1 MIKSKN
7 GITLVA
13 LIITIIVL
21 LILAVTTIQII
32 QTNDIIN
39 YGEEAVVTYDKEEIE
54 EKIRLAILPALI
66 EGKGKIKGDK
76 AFKILNNGL
85 KEIGYLGDY
94 IEELPV
100 LVIIGNNEYIIEEDG
115 TIKKATDIYKL
126 KILETTIAGE
136 KKTLEDENGDS
147 ITIPIGFKV
156 AKDSPIL
163 VKEGIVVI
171 APDGSEF
178 VWVPVE
184 DINTMY
190 GTNLAG
196 EKLGKLYEWDTDGKI
211 KNLNWI
217 EKNGIMSVQS
227 TWNNVEPSYLTGGL
241 YADASER
248 GLKYLNTI
256 VGIPGVVGE
265 DNDEMLAQWKTQ
277 LQNEFNEMI
286 KYVGQHKG
294 FYIGRYETSLN
305 DEGVAQAKGKETAIT
320 SRTSST
326 WYGLYQREK
335 EYSNIEKLND
345 VVGSSM
351 IWGCQYDQ
359 MLIWLQN
366 NGIDVTAT
374 DSKSLNGA
382 EKNNNSI
389 TTGIEGDKDI
399 LNNIY
404 DLLGCHNEWTLEMV
418 PQNSRVYRSGRYD
431 ISETLSNRKTDIP
444 IRTYNYYSSRIA
456 LYVK

>member
-1 MIKSKN
+1 MIKSRE

-21 LILAVTTIQII
+21 LILAVTTIQLI
-32 QTNDIIN
+32 QTNGIID
-39 YGEEAVVTYDKEEIE
+39 YGKEAVVTYNKEEIE

-94 IEELPV
+94 IEELPA
-100 LVIIGNNEYIIEEDG
+100 LVILDNNEYIIEEDG
-115 TIKKATDIYKL
+115 MIKKATDIYKL

-248 GLKYLNTI
+248 GLKYLNSI

-265 DNDEMLAQWKTQ
+265 DYDELLAQWKTQ

-286 KYVGQHKG
+286 KYVGQYKG
-294 FYIGRYETSLN
+294 FY
-305 DEGVAQAKGKETAIT
+305 
-320 SRTSST
+320 
-326 WYGLYQREK
+326 
-335 EYSNIEKLND
+335 
-345 VVGSSM
+345 VG
-351 IWGCQYDQ
+351 
-359 MLIWLQN
+359 
-366 NGIDVTAT
+366 
-374 DSKSLNGA
+374 
-382 EKNNNSI
+382 
-389 TTGIEGDKDI
+389 
-399 LNNIY
+399 
-404 DLLGCHNEWTLEMV
+404 
-418 PQNSRVYRSGRYD
+418 
-431 ISETLSNRKTDIP
+431 
-444 IRTYNYYSSRIA
+444 
-456 LYVK
+456 